1 MGKEYILKKKKK
13 AETKWKSILRKTQ
26 ALKRQLYSRCGY
38 CELSTTCA
46 DCPLSGNVCGP
57 RKGMTDSLYGN
68 IAYRIRELEHDV
80 ESFNLAIKRDIKKT
94 NDSK

>member
-1 MGKEYILKKKKK
+1 MNKDYILKKKKE
-13 AETKWKSILRKTQ
+13 AYEKWKSILRKTQ
-26 ALKRQLYSRCGY
+26 ALKRQIYSRCGY

-57 RKGMTDSLYGN
+57 RKGMPDSIYAN
-68 IAYRIRELEHDV
+68 ISYRIKELEYAV
-80 ESFNLAIKRDIKKT
+80 EKFNLAIGRDIKKT